1 MATES
6 ESEQKAQVFVDI
18 WDLLN
23 YNLNSVHNR
32 GFLMKSPMARKDT
45 VERKWHL
52 VDAKGKTLGRLAS
65 RVAILLRGKHKP
77 IFTPHLDTGDFVV
90 VVNAEKV
97 SLTGQKW
104 KEKLYIHHSGYPGG
118 LKSISA
124 EQMLQKKPE
133 RLITMAVQGMLPK
146 NKLGRKL
153 IKKLKVYAGE
163 SHPHQA
169 QQPQPTTL

>member
-1 MATES
+1 MAT
-6 ESEQKAQVFVDI
+6 I
-18 WDLLN
+18 
-23 YNLNSVHNR
+23 
-32 GFLMKSPMARKDT
+32 MAKK
-45 VERKWHL
+45 EEIKRKWHL

-65 RVAILLRGKHKP
+65 RIAILLRGKHKP
-77 IFTPHLDTGDFVV
+77 TFTPHLDTGDFVV
-90 VVNAEKV
+90 VINAEKV
-97 SLTGQKW
+97 VLTGKKW

-124 EQMLQKKPE
+124 EKMWEKHPE
-133 RLITMAVQGMLPK
+133 RLLTMAVQGMLPK

-169 QQPQPTTL
+169 QLPEPINLLKG